1 MLTINLS
8 QSDSIAGD
16 YLADLRNKVV
26 QNDRFRFRHNLK
38 RMGQLMAFEASKKLT
53 YVSQEI
59 ETPLGMAN
67 TRQLDEQPVIIAI
80 MRAALP
86 FFEGVLSV
94 FDKADS
100 GFVGAYRANDFQ
112 ESKSINTEY
121 IATNSLAER
130 TVILVDPMLATGKS
144 MIDAI
149 KKLEDFGKPKKWIIF
164 SVIAAPEGIEYLEK
178 NLPEST
184 QLWCGVIDEGL
195 NKKSYIVPGLG
206 DAGDL
211 AYGEKM

>member
-1 MLTINLS
+1 MLTVNLS
-8 QSDSIAGD
+8 QSDSIAGE
-16 YLADLRNKVV
+16 YLAELRNKVV
-26 QNDRFRFRHNLK
+26 QNDRFKFRHNLK
-38 RMGQLMAFEASKKLT
+38 RVGQFMAFELSKKLA
-53 YVSQEI
+53 YDSAEV
-59 ETPLGMAN
+59 ETPLGKSN
-67 TRQLDEQPVIIAI
+67 VRLLKEQPVIIAI

-100 GFVGAYRANDFQ
+100 GFVGAYRAEDFQ

-121 IATNSLAER
+121 IATSNLTGR

-144 MIDAI
+144 MVDAI
-149 KKLEDFGKPKKWIIF
+149 KKIENYGKPKKWMIL
-164 SVIAAPEGIEYLEK
+164 SVIAAPEGIDYLEK
-178 NLPEST
+178 SLPDST
-184 QLWCGVIDEGL
+184 QLWCGSIDDGL

-211 AYGEKM
+211 AYGEKI